1 MSNSSERW
9 LAEEAKFGYAAIT
22 LCRNGRLFRP
32 NTSPGAFTDEIE
44 RMLAEHRLYLETE
57 YHHGHRANFSSAD
70 LTGRDFSG
78 LNLRGIKM
86 DRAVLRGADF
96 TGAHLQSANLIGAI
110 LQRGVLRP
118 CGSIPGAS
126 EWGEPR
132 FGQSRERLPRQ
143 GRYGVRPDGQRGA
156 ARRLPP

>member
-1 MSNSSERW
+1 M
-9 LAEEAKFGYAAIT
+9 AEPD
-22 LCRNGRLFRP
+22 RP
-32 NTSPGAFTDEIE
+32 RSPFAGMADLSARTPVRVLSPDEIE

-57 YHHGHRANFSSAD
+57 YHQGHRANFSSAD

-96 TGAHLQSANLIGAI
+96 TGAHLQSANLDRRDCRA
-110 LQRGVLRP
+110 GVLRP

-126 EWGEPR
+126 ERGEPR
-132 FGQSRERLPRQ
+132 FGQP
-143 GRYGVRPDGQRGA
+143 
-156 ARRLPP
+156 